1 MVAGTYS
8 IIMHCGHYYRKYSI
22 YKMISTK
29 VILGVVVQW
38 LDYLAV
44 TQEPGVRFPATAEKC
59 HLMWRCPSGHGINYA

>member
-1 MVAGTYS
+1 
-8 IIMHCGHYYRKYSI
+8 
-22 YKMISTK
+22 MITNMEK
-29 VILGVVVQW
+29 QIKLCCLVGVVVQW